1 MSPASTATLLPE
13 RTRHAS
19 SRDTQPCD
27 VADVDVLDPN
37 CPSRIVF
44 GRIGERWTMFV
55 ILALADGPLRFTA
68 LKHRVGVVTAKVLTE
83 TVRAL
88 ETDGLVSRRAY
99 AESPPRVEYA
109 LTPLGESLLEP
120 IATMRA
126 WAERHV
132 PEVIASREAAAS
144 A

>member
-1 MSPASTATLLPE
+1 MTRIAEPAVSTAAAMRADLSVLDVMSP
-13 RTRHAS
+13 
-19 SRDTQPCD
+19 D
-27 VADVDVLDPN
+27 

-68 LKHRVGVVTAKVLTE
+68 LKHRIGVVTAKVLTE
-83 TVRAL
+83 TLRAL

-99 AESPPRVEYA
+99 TESPPRVEYA
-109 LTPLGESLLEP
+109 LTALGESLLEP

-126 WAERHV
+126 WAELHV
-132 PEVIASREAAAS
+132 PEVIASREAAMPR
-144 A
+144 